1 MEGLPDPHKDWD
13 LEADRKLFAA
23 LQQFSASFLTRL
35 KDTEAAVASLSKD
48 VEDAGVRASCVQTS
62 FRQLASSHYIEQVRK
77 SSTEGTSAFIQQQPT
92 SASSHVTP
100 LMTACRLWETQTKLC
115 HSLSRFRCQARQ
127 SS

>member
-48 VEDAGVRASCVQTS
+48 VEDADVRASCVQTS
-62 FRQLASSHYIEQVRK
+62 FRQLANSHYMEQVRK
-77 SSTEGTSAFIQQQPT
+77 SGTADECALI
-92 SASSHVTP
+92 
-100 LMTACRLWETQTKLC
+100 
-115 HSLSRFRCQARQ
+115 
-127 SS
+127 